1 MSLQLG
7 DTAPDFQAQTTAG
20 PISLHEWAGHH
31 WVILFSHPK
40 DFTPVCTTELGY
52 VARLKPQFEQRHVKA
67 IGLSVDVLD
76 SHRRWA
82 LDILETQG
90 KQLNFPIIAD
100 PDRKVARLYGMLHS
114 EHDELYTVRTVFVID
129 PNRKI
134 RLTLTYPQTT
144 GRNFDEILRVIDSL
158 QLTDAYSVSTPVNW
172 HTGEEVI
179 IVPSVS
185 DAEAQQRFPNGWHS
199 LKPYLR
205 LTPDPRAPKSQELN
219 LDASG

>member
-1 MSLQLG
+1 MTLQLG
-7 DTAPDFQAQTTAG
+7 DTAPDFSAATTDG
-20 PISLHEWAGHH
+20 EIDFYRWAGKN
-31 WVILFSHPK
+31 WVLLFSHPK

-82 LDILETQG
+82 HDILETQG
-90 KQLNFPIIAD
+90 KELNFPIIAD
-100 PDRKVARLYGMLHS
+100 PDRKVARLYGMIHS

-158 QLTDAYSVSTPVNW
+158 QLTDTHSVSTPVNW
-172 HTGEEVI
+172 RSGDEVI
-179 IVPSVS
+179 ILPSLS
-185 DAEAQQRFPNGWHS
+185 DAEARERFPRGWRAP
-199 LKPYLR
+199 KPYLR
-205 LTPDPRAPKSQELN
+205 LTADPRLTS
-219 LDASG
+219 DAEWDRTG